1 MKLDFLSK
9 PKLIGKAAISSVKG
23 NILESEPLMISN
35 ITVYHSNVCLILIIR
50 LNGSA
55 KKMHLNLI

>member
-1 MKLDFLSK
+1 MKLDFYLRE
-9 PKLIGKAAISSVKG
+9 KLIGKAAISSVKG
-23 NILESEPLMISN
+23 NILESEPLIISN

-55 KKMHLNLI
+55 KRRHLNLI